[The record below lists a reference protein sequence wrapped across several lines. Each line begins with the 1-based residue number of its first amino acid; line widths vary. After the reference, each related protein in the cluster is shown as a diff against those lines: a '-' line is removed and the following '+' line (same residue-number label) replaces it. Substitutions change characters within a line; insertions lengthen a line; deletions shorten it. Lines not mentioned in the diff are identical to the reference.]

1 MVLVYSSWQT
11 LKKERIELVTQG
23 KIKDRIS
30 DTNWY
35 VYILKL
41 EDEKY
46 YIGIAIDPNKRFLE
60 HQQQGKDCASWCEKH
75 KPIEIIEIIET
86 NYKAIKD
93 ATLNE
98 GIHTLRYIETFGA
111 ENVRGGRYLG
121 NVSSVKRKSKPH
133 LERGYISIMH
143 KLIKDFDITY
153 SDVNRLGLYEFVI
166 NSKNNPFFDN
176 LILVTRKEKNKREI
190 ILNKI
195 NERTTMAPSGKRL
208 SCRQA
213 GDK

>member
-1 MVLVYSSWQT
+1 MVYSSWQT

-93 ATLNE
+93 ATLIE
-98 GIHTLRYIETFGA
+98 DIHTLRYIETFGA

>member
-86 NYKAIKD
+86 NYKAMKD
-93 ATLNE
+93 ATLIE
-98 GIHTLRYIETFGA
+98 DIHTLRYIETFGA

>member
-1 MVLVYSSWQT
+1 M
-11 LKKERIELVTQG
+11 VTQG

-46 YIGIAIDPNKRFLE
+46 YIGIAIDPNKRFSE
-60 HQQQGKDCASWCEKH
+60 HQQQGKDCASWCKKY

-86 NYKAIKD
+86 NYKAMKD
-93 ATLNE
+93 ATLIE
-98 GIHTLRYIETFGA
+98 DIHTLRYIETFGA

-121 NVSSVKRKSKPH
+121 NESSVKRKSKSH

-143 KLIKDFDITY
+143 KLIKGFDITY
-153 SDVNRLGLYEFVI
+153 SEVNRLGFYEFVT
-166 NSKNNPFFDN
+166 NNKNNPFLNN
-176 LILVTRKEKNKREI
+176 LILVTRKEKNQREI

-195 NERTTMAPSGKRL
+195 NERTTMAPASARACL
-208 SCRQA
+208 SADRSSLVP
-213 GDK
+213 KEKLKP